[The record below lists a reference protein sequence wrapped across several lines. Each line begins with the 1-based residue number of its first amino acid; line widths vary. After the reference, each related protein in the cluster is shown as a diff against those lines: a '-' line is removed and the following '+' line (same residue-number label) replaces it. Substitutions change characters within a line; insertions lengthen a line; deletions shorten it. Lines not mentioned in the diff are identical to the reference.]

1 MSETDKIKQL
11 TRLILQL
18 HGPLVAEARLVLE
31 QTDLTV
37 SRSRLLGALVQRPEG
52 QTIPELAFRMGQ
64 ARQGVFRLC
73 KIMLRDGLVEMSDN
87 PSHQTSKLVRITDK
101 GRRIFETANLR
112 QDVSALRLR
121 ANLNDDEIA
130 VAVQVLSKL
139 AETLQA

>member
-87 PSHQTSKLVRITDK
+87 PSHQKSKLVRITDK